1 MPSTHES
8 SREGAMAKLSL
19 TSRVLAVVFWVGV
32 TVLGIY
38 LVYPKTGK
46 ETAPK
51 DADILVK
58 IHNVCEGMLL
68 LALGAYST
76 YETLRTFKNREG
88 LTAWQQFKH
97 DCLRLCLY
105 VIIGGY
111 IIGGHRYSATFESIA
126 MWLGILGFVIAVL
139 YLIQSLGF
147 FTGSNMQHLRNNN
160 HTSEEEYRH
169 AGPASMQR
177 PLVNEEALEDGSARQ
192 QPAAARD
199 AAGEARLPAGRSES
213 PVPSRN
219 GQVSYTPPLPRRPE
233 SPVFGSGKKQPWE
246 QGTDEVK
253 GNPFVAGSETR
264 PEAARVSILLLRLH
278 RSALP
283 FTVPPSGNATVLL
296 SRSEAVR
303 HGRCRTTRC
312 CQIGPVSQ
320 K

>member
-1 MPSTHES
+1 
-8 SREGAMAKLSL
+8 MAKLSL
-19 TSRVLAVVFWVGV
+19 TSRVLAVVFWIGV

-46 ETAPK
+46 ETTPK

-97 DCLRLCLY
+97 DCVRLCLY

-147 FTGSNMQHLRNNN
+147 FTGTNMHHLRNNN
-160 HTSEEEYRH
+160 HTK
-169 AGPASMQR
+169 
-177 PLVNEEALEDGSARQ
+177 
-192 QPAAARD
+192 
-199 AAGEARLPAGRSES
+199 
-213 PVPSRN
+213 
-219 GQVSYTPPLPRRPE
+219 TPRE
-233 SPVFGSGKKQPWE
+233 
-246 QGTDEVK
+246 
-253 GNPFVAGSETR
+253 
-264 PEAARVSILLLRLH
+264 
-278 RSALP
+278 
-283 FTVPPSGNATVLL
+283 
-296 SRSEAVR
+296 
-303 HGRCRTTRC
+303 
-312 CQIGPVSQ
+312 
-320 K
+320 